1 MSFTPATASFFG
13 ENQDDL
19 AGASLAGAGD
29 ADGDGF
35 ADLLIGAYGV
45 NGSHVDAGGSYLV
58 FGPFNA
64 GAQSL
69 QGQLRFDGEADGDA
83 SGRNV
88 AGGGDYD
95 GDGLADLLIA
105 APYSD
110 AGGAFGGAAY
120 VVTEH

>member
-1 MSFTPATASFFG
+1 MPSA
-13 ENQDDL
+13 
-19 AGASLAGAGD
+19 
-29 ADGDGF
+29 
-35 ADLLIGAYGV
+35 
-45 NGSHVDAGGSYLV
+45 YLV
-58 FGPFNA
+58 FGPFTA
-64 GAQSL
+64 GSQSL
-69 QGQLRFDGEADGDA
+69 TGQARFTGEADGDMA
-83 SGRNV
+83 GRNV